1 LAHASSYRLIFRLL
15 ASAGIIAAIAA
26 FYSLVASANA
36 ITISLTFLLAVL
48 GIAAAWGLTEAVLAS
63 ALAMMSF
70 NYFFL
75 PPVGTLRVSDPHN
88 WVALAAFIITAI
100 TASQLSVSA
109 KRRAAEAEARRG
121 EVERLYALGQ
131 AMLLSG
137 SLRSTASDIVSQFV
151 QTFDIPAAAF
161 YSIAENEFFRSNPQ
175 ALSIAEEQLRAA
187 ANGQDLLID
196 PEKGISVVPVRLGNL
211 AIGSLGIVGRTLS
224 PAALNAVAYLVAV
237 GIERAHSLE
246 EASRIEAAR
255 QSEAL
260 KSALIDALAHDLK
273 TPLTS
278 IKGALTHLLGKA
290 QEAEEQELLSLA
302 NEETDRLHRLVA
314 EVLEMAQIDA
324 GKLQPECRPENV
336 GEIAF
341 ASVRELE
348 ALLKGR
354 EVKFQIPPDLPLAD
368 VDFDF
373 IQQALKQLV
382 DNALRYS
389 PADAPIAITAES
401 CGGDV
406 VIRVADRGIGIE
418 EEERS
423 RIFDKFFRG
432 RNSRYQVPGTGLGL
446 SIAKGIVEA
455 HGGKIWVESEPGN
468 GSVFNISLPVSK
480 EGSVE

>member
-26 FYSLVASANA
+26 FYSLVAPANA
-36 ITISLTFLLAVL
+36 ITISLTFLMAVL
-48 GIAAAWGLTEAVLAS
+48 AIAAAWGLTEAVLAS

-75 PPVGTLRVSDPHN
+75 PPVGTLRISDPHN
-88 WVALAAFIITAI
+88 WVALAAFIVTAI

-109 KRRAAEAEARRG
+109 KRRAAEAEARHR

-131 AMLLSG
+131 AMLLS
-137 SLRSTASDIVSQFV
+137 SNLRSTAGDIVSQFV
-151 QTFDIPAAAF
+151 KTFDIPTAAF
-161 YSIAENEFFRSNPQ
+161 YGIAENEFFRSNSE
-175 ALSIAEEQLRAA
+175 AFSIAEEQLKTV
-187 ANGQDLLID
+187 ANRQDPWID
-196 PEKGISVVPVRLGNL
+196 PEKDVAVVPVRLGNL

-237 GIERAHSLE
+237 GIERARSLE
-246 EASRIEAAR
+246 EASQIEAAR
-255 QSEAL
+255 QSETL

-278 IKGALTHLLGKA
+278 IKGALTHLLGRA
-290 QEAEEQELLSLA
+290 QGAEEQELLSLA

-324 GKLQPECRPENV
+324 GKLHPEFRPENI

-341 ASVRELE
+341 AAVRELE
-348 ALLKGR
+348 GLLKGR
-354 EVKFQIPPDLPLAD
+354 EVKLQIPPDLPPVD
-368 VDFDF
+368 VDFD
-373 IQQALKQLV
+373 IVQHALKQLI

-389 PADAPIAITAES
+389 SEDAPITVTAEC

-432 RNSRYQVPGTGLGL
+432 RSSRYQVPGTGLGL
-446 SIAKGIVEA
+446 SIAKAIIEA
-455 HGGKIWVESEPGN
+455 HGGKIWAESEPGN
-468 GSVFNISLPVSK
+468 GSVFNISLPVSRK
-480 EGSVE
+480 SSVK

>member
-1 LAHASSYRLIFRLL
+1 LAHASSFRLIFRLL
-15 ASAGIIAAIAA
+15 ASAGMIAAVAA
-26 FYSLVASANA
+26 FYSLVATANA
-36 ITISLTFLLAVL
+36 ITISLTFLLVVL
-48 GIAAAWGLTEAVLAS
+48 GIAAAWGLTEAILAS
-63 ALAMMSF
+63 ALAMMAF

-109 KRRAAEAEARRG
+109 RRRAAEAEARRC

-131 AMLLSG
+131 ALLLG
-137 SLRSTASDIVSQFV
+137 SSLHSTASDIVSQFV

-161 YSIAENEFFRSNPQ
+161 YSIAENDFFRSNPQ
-175 ALSIAEEQLRAA
+175 AFSISDEKLRAA

-196 PEKGISVVPVRLGNL
+196 PENGISIVPVRLGDL

-237 GIERAHSLE
+237 GIERVNSLE
-246 EASRIEAAR
+246 EANRIEAAR

-290 QEAEEQELLSLA
+290 QEAEEQDLLSLA

-314 EVLEMAQIDA
+314 EVLEMAQIEA
-324 GKLQPECRPENV
+324 GKLQPEFRPENI

-341 ASVRELE
+341 AAVRELE
-348 ALLKGR
+348 SLLKGR
-354 EVKFQIPPDLPLAD
+354 EVQLQIPADLPLVD
-368 VDFDF
+368 VDFD
-373 IQQALKQLV
+373 IMLQALKQLV

-389 PADAPIAITAES
+389 PADAPITITAER

-406 VIRVADRGIGIE
+406 VIHVADRGIGIE
-418 EEERS
+418 EEEQT

-432 RNSRYQVPGTGLGL
+432 RSSRYQVPGTGLGL

-455 HGGKIWVESEPGN
+455 HGGTISVVCEPGN
-468 GSVFNISLPVSK
+468 GSVFNISLPASK